1 MNVVERFHCAEIG
14 THNWRG
20 GINPNLIAYYLSYNK
35 EESRVDYPTN
45 DELFE
50 RFNVTFC
57 QLHHRFVRNIIR
69 RGSALH
75 RLIFIIEEERS
86 DSIWLSSVLD
96 SIVEAA
102 RIIYRNY
109 PWSWLEESLSNRS
122 LNLHIC
128 MESASIYRPRDRQS
142 NVCIGSQFFAAL
154 GAAESAWLS
163 LIIGE
168 RKSGTDKRRR
178 KEKKYTAFESVWQ
191 KDRWKTVDVR
201 GIKLYSSRRERE

>member
-1 MNVVERFHCAEIG
+1 MNIVARFHSAEIG
-14 THNWRG
+14 TLNWRG
-20 GINPNLIAYYLSYNK
+20 GINPNLVTYYLGYNK
-35 EESRVDYPTN
+35 EESRVDYPIN

-50 RFNVTFC
+50 RFNVTFW

-69 RGSALH
+69 RGSDLH
-75 RLIFIIEEERS
+75 RLIFVIEEERS
-86 DSIWLSSVLD
+86 DSIWLFSVLD

-102 RIIYRNY
+102 RIICRNY
-109 PWSWLEESLSNRS
+109 PWSRLEESLSNRS

-128 MESASIYRPRDRQS
+128 MESASIYRLRDRQS
-142 NVCIGSQFFAAL
+142 NVYIGSQFFAAL

-178 KEKKYTAFESVWQ
+178 KEKKHTAFESVWQ
-191 KDRWKTVDVR
+191 KDRWKTAGVR